1 MRIQSLKGTRD
12 FYPEEKRVQNYI
24 FNTWK
29 EVAEKYG
36 YSEIDGPILEPVELF
51 AKSGEEVP
59 EQMYILTDKSD
70 RRLAIRPELTPTIA
84 RMVAQKQKEMQKP
97 IKWYAISRC
106 WRYEAPQQGRAREFF
121 QFNIDVLGTDNMIA
135 DAEIIMTAI
144 RIMRTFK
151 LTKKD
156 FFVRISNRK
165 LLQSLL
171 LSLEIKKEKFQDIYR
186 LIDKIDKMNKNDFK
200 LALKDKGLSS
210 KQVDDTLKILS
221 IKELKEI
228 EKYELDK
235 NGEEGL
241 KELKELFSYLKTYK
255 ADGFCRLDLSI
266 MRGFDYYTSTVFEV
280 FDAEKEFRAIAG
292 GGRYDN
298 LVDMFEGE
306 KCAGV
311 GYGMGDVVLELFLR
325 KKKKIPALF
334 KELDYYV
341 APVNEKVRKEAI
353 KIAENLRESY
363 NVETDLTGRSLR
375 SQLDYANSIKAK
387 NVVIVGEKDLK
398 DKQVTLKDMKSG
410 KERKVKLNEI

>member
-1 MRIQSLKGTRD
+1 MKIKPLKGTRD
-12 FYPEEKRVQNYI
+12 FYPAEKRIQNYI
-24 FNTWK
+24 FNVWK
-29 EVAEKYG
+29 GVAEKYG

-97 IKWYAISRC
+97 MKWYAISRC

-121 QFNIDVLGTDNMIA
+121 QFNIDVLGTDDMA
-135 DAEIIMTAI
+135 SDAEVITTAVKIMQA
-144 RIMRTFK
+144 FGLK
-151 LTKKD
+151 KKD
-156 FFVRISNRK
+156 FFIRISNRK

-171 LSLEIKKEKFQDIYR
+171 LSLEIEKFQDIYR
-186 LIDKIDKMNKNDFK
+186 LIDKIDRMGKNDFK

-210 KQVDDTLKILS
+210 KQINDVMKILS
-221 IKELKEI
+221 IKELKEV
-228 EKYELDK
+228 ERYELDN

-241 KELKELFSYLKTYK
+241 KELKELFSYLKAYK
-255 ADGFCRLDLSI
+255 VDGFCRLDLSI

-325 KKKKIPALF
+325 KKKKIPDLV

-353 KIAENLRESY
+353 KIAENLRKDN
-363 NVETDLTGRSLR
+363 NVEIDLTGRSLR
-375 SQLDYANSIKAK
+375 KQFDYANSIKAK

-398 DKQVTLKDMKSG
+398 EKKVTIREMKSG
-410 KERKVKLNEI
+410 KERKIEVDKI